1 MANPTFQVGDLVLH
15 LSTKHYSSPTRMTV
29 HAFTDE
35 KGEKMVDVPGDWVFC
50 KWYVSQDRGFMK
62 ELFHVK
68 ELQKV

>member
-1 MANPTFQVGDLVLH
+1 
-15 LSTKHYSSPTRMTV
+15 MTV